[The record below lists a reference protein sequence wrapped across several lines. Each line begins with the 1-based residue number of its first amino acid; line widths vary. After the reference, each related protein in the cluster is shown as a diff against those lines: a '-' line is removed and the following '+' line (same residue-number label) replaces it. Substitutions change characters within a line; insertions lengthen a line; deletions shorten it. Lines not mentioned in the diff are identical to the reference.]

1 MKTSLAN
8 AFAVAYLLQ
17 QVAATPG
24 EQKVKRQE
32 KNFIHLALPHPG
44 QGKKREDR
52 TLTVSRYGKQHGDA
66 TKTKSLK
73 LNCFNQLKI
82 SLDWN

>member
-24 EQKVKRQE
+24 EQVKRQE
-32 KNFIHLALPHPG
+32 KNFIHLALPPPG
-44 QGKKREDR
+44 QGKRKREDQA
-52 TLTVSRYGKQHGDA
+52 LTVSRYGKQHGDA

>member
-24 EQKVKRQE
+24 EQVKRQE
-32 KNFIHLALPHPG
+32 KSFIHLALPPPG
-44 QGKKREDR
+44 QGKRKGEDR